1 MSLETNLPGTAA
13 PIAKRVWWA
22 ALVVLPLLFVG
33 LSLLGWAGPASV
45 LALLFVAVVLL
56 PLGAKS
62 LTVGVVYSDLNAVRE
77 GFAKLKSIDILVLPK
92 TGTLTAGKH
101 SVVGV
106 HSFSAE
112 VSADE
117 LLEIAA
123 AVESESEH
131 SIGRATV
138 AAAELKGLAGRPAAR
153 DLRAIPGIGITA
165 VLDGKA
171 ITIGGP
177 SLLIGRNLT
186 LTVDQLLLVNDEN
199 SRGRTVSYVIRD
211 NELLGCIVTADVV
224 NEFAARKIASLQKLG
239 KKVVLLSA
247 DAQGV
252 VEWVAGQVGLDE
264 AFGEVLPHQRQAFF
278 DRLQADGKSIAV
290 VGSEFEPESAAIEK
304 LAPSL
309 EALDWIVVRG
319 GRLRGKLWQNR
330 LVAAVLTL
338 AGLPMVVSSFSSENP
353 AATLTYGAVL
363 ISLSTAF
370 ALFQTYSMKR

>member
-1 MSLETNLPGTAA
+1 MSLESNLSGSATPS
-13 PIAKRVWWA
+13 AKRVWWA

-33 LSLLGWAGPASV
+33 LSLLGWSGPASV

-56 PLGAKS
+56 PLGAKF
-62 LTVGVVYSDLNAVRE
+62 LTVGEGYADLNAVRE

-106 HSFSAE
+106 YSFSSE

-117 LLEIAA
+117 LLGIAA

-131 SIGRATV
+131 SIGRAIV
-138 AAAELKGLAGRPAAR
+138 ASAELKSLAGRPTAR
-153 DLRAIPGIGITA
+153 DLRAIPGVGITA
-165 VLDGKA
+165 MLDGKA

-177 SLLIGRNLT
+177 SLLTARNLT
-186 LTVDQLLLVNDEN
+186 LTVDQLLMVNDEN
-199 SRGRTVSYVIRD
+199 SRGRTVGYVIRD
-211 NELLGCIVTADVV
+211 NELLGCIVTADAV
-224 NEFAARKIASLQKLG
+224 NELAAAKVASVQKLG

-252 VEWVAGQVGLDE
+252 VEWVVAQLGLDE

-290 VGSEFEPESAAIEK
+290 VGSEFEPESAEIEK

-309 EALDWIVVRG
+309 EALDWIAVRG
-319 GRLRGKLWQNR
+319 GRLKAKLWQNR
-330 LVAAVLTL
+330 VVAGILIL
-338 AGLPMVVSSFSSENP
+338 AGLPMVLAAYSYADL

-363 ISLSTAF
+363 ISLATAF

>member
-1 MSLETNLPGTAA
+1 MSLETNLPGT
-13 PIAKRVWWA
+13 PVPSAKRVWWA

-33 LSLLGWAGPASV
+33 LSLLGWAGLASV

-56 PLGAKS
+56 PLGAKF
-62 LTVGVVYSDLNAVRE
+62 LTVGEVYADLNAVRE
-77 GFAKLKSIDILVLPK
+77 GFAKLKAIDILVLPK
-92 TGTLTAGKH
+92 TGELTAGKH

-106 HSFSAE
+106 HSFSSD

-131 SIGRATV
+131 SIGRAIV
-138 AAAELKGLAGRPAAR
+138 AAAETKGLAGLPAAR
-153 DLRAIPGIGITA
+153 DLRAIPGVGVTA
-165 VLDGKA
+165 MFDGKA

-177 SLLIGRNLT
+177 SLLTARNLT

-199 SRGRTVSYVIRD
+199 SRGRTVGYVIRD
-211 NELLGCIVTADVV
+211 NELLGCIATADAV
-224 NEFAARKIASLQKLG
+224 NEFAAGKVASVQRLG

-252 VEWVAGQVGLDE
+252 ADWVAGELGLDE

-278 DRLQADGKSIAV
+278 DRLQADGRAV
-290 VGSEFEPESAAIEK
+290 ALVGSEFEPESAAIEK

-330 LVAAVLTL
+330 AAAAALML
-338 AGLPMVVSSFSSENP
+338 AGLPMVLAAFSSENP